1 MRGKMEKFRN
11 FPSASSSTSFVVVAA
26 AVAAAE
32 EEAGATI
39 WTKALDEGEYT
50 LDTEGGR
57 GGPEIVVRRLVGD
70 KHTGVQEL
78 RRTPTSSS
86 TPPTELLLRGDTHH
100 HMTLILRS
108 KVHGVHPQ
116 AAGVDEAI
124 LSAEVSSYQ

>member
-1 MRGKMEKFRN
+1 MKVN
-11 FPSASSSTSFVVVAA
+11 TL
-26 AVAAAE
+26 
-32 EEAGATI
+32 
-39 WTKALDEGEYT
+39 WTQK
-50 LDTEGGR
+50 EGG
-57 GGPEIVVRRLVGD
+57 GGPEIGVRRLVGD

-124 LSAEVSSYQ
+124 LSAEVSSYQCLSEGQRSEVKHRSVLYQ